1 MKLKKIASLMLAG
14 IMAVSMLAGCKT
26 GTTTDDEKNPTTPA
40 TPSVVTYAND
50 ALNAAQKGV
59 ITFEGST
66 DLDTILKDVAT
77 NPDNLSSDTIET
89 IFGDLNIRSS
99 VTAAAGTSVK
109 VLQSKVADKLTGER
123 VTGFNAN
130 TVPADKASQKINH
143 VFAVSGALEEKEA
156 IRRIIDDYDQY
167 ITDAHFPSF
176 VSDTNGR
183 YSCDYDAEISALKVT
198 SPEHS
203 EQSAW
208 VVAIVITQNVTKTV
222 AAQ

>member
-66 DLDTILKDVAT
+66 DLDAILKDVAT
-77 NPDNLSSDTIET
+77 NPDNLNSDKIEA
-89 IFGDLNIRSS
+89 IFGDLAIRSS
-99 VTAAAGTSVK
+99 VGNTNSV
-109 VLQSKVADKLTGER
+109 VNDLRSAVGDKLTGEIAA
-123 VTGFNAN
+123 GFNSN
-130 TVPADKASQKINH
+130 SVPADKASQKVNH

-156 IRRIIDDYDQY
+156 IRRIVDGYDQY
-167 ITDAHFPSF
+167 ITGNYFPSF
-176 VSDTNGR
+176 VTSNGDR